1 MLSERYYSS
10 SMVISSAVAHVVAL
24 LKSYVPDLDAEL
36 HRRDYPLEDDN
47 ERDAIIDSV
56 YETAQNFV
64 SQYDFSV
71 VNDQDDEGSPGA

>member
-10 SMVISSAVAHVVAL
+10 SMVISSAVAHAVAL
-24 LKSYVPDLDAEL
+24 LKSYLPDLDTEL